1 MSYNVAQPTHCP
13 LRTICTLTSRVFTP
27 NLPGAI
33 EEAVWE
39 RKRYTPHSQPPLYF
53 FHFISFL
60 TELQC
65 GLHPLYTRLE
75 LAVRKPNKEWD
86 SWEHQGETR
95 NHKTSLLNNSDAGQ
109 EVSVGQL
116 LPELH
121 TLWVLGLF
129 LINVINSSAKHRQ
142 ACTAKPQKITWAHEK
157 GTHTVQLKLKN
168 ILML

>member
-1 MSYNVAQPTHCP
+1 MWATSTLYSF
-13 LRTICTLTSRVFTP
+13 RTGSEETQQGMRQL
-27 NLPGAI
+27 GAP
-33 EEAVWE
+33 
-39 RKRYTPHSQPPLYF
+39 R
-53 FHFISFL
+53 
-60 TELQC
+60 
-65 GLHPLYTRLE
+65 G
-75 LAVRKPNKEWD
+75 
-86 SWEHQGETR
+86 TR